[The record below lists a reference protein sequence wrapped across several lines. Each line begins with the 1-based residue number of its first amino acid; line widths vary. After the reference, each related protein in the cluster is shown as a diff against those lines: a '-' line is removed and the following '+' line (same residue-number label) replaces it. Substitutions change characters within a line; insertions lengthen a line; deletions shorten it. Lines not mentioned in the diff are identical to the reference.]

1 MVELTIDGIKVEAP
15 EGSMVIQAAHKLGVY
30 VPHFCYHKKL
40 SIAANCRMCLVDVEK
55 APKALPACA
64 TPVTNGMVVHTRSER
79 AVSAQKSVMEFLLIN
94 HPLDCPVCDQGGECQ
109 LQDLAVGYGA
119 SASRYQEPKRVV
131 VGKSMGPLISTDAM
145 QRCIHCTRCVRFGEE
160 IGGIKEIGLVKRGEF
175 SEITTFV
182 GQAVE
187 SELSGNMIDICPVGA
202 LLSKPFKFTARTWE
216 MARRRTV
223 SPHDSLGAN
232 LVVQAKMDRV
242 LRVVPF
248 ENEDVNECWISDRD
262 RFSYEGLYTE
272 DRLAH
277 PMIKGED
284 GQWREASWSDAL
296 QVVVHGINTVREQFG
311 GEQIGAI
318 GSATATVEELALLA
332 RLMRA
337 LGSENV
343 DFRLR
348 NIDPAFDHAVAGVP
362 WLGMPIAELGQ
373 LDRVLVVGSFMR
385 KDHPLMAQRLRQ
397 AAKQG
402 TQISFIDSA
411 ADDPLFP
418 VTGRLTV
425 APSALPNALA
435 EVLVALAN
443 AKGHPVPAEFAALAP
458 TEAAQQ
464 IAASL
469 ASGERVAVLLGNM
482 AVASAQA
489 SLIAANAAAL
499 AQAAGAKL
507 GFLTPGANTVG
518 GYLAGAIPGPGGLT
532 AEQML
537 SQPLKAYLVLHTEPA
552 LDSDN
557 GARALE
563 VLNAAGFKVALTSF
577 RSAAQDWA
585 DVMLPISPFT
595 ETSGTFVNAE
605 GRAQSFKGAAAPFA
619 DTRPGWKV
627 LRVLGNL
634 FQLQGFDDETSESV
648 RDTVMVGGIDARLSN
663 DITAAIGLAVKTDG
677 LERVADVP
685 IYRSDALVRR
695 SQPLQETAASQAPRA
710 HMAASTLAGLGV
722 ESGDALRISSAQG
735 QVALAALL
743 DDTVAAGCVRVAAAF
758 NETLALGSGFGQLTV
773 ERA

>member
-1 MVELTIDGIKVEAP
+1 MVEITIDGIKVEAP

-40 SIAANCRMCLVDVEK
+40 SVAANCRMCLVDVEK

-64 TPVTNGMVVHTRSER
+64 TPVTNGMVVHTRSEK
-79 AVSAQKSVMEFLLIN
+79 AIAAQKSVMEFLLIN

-119 SASRYQEPKRVV
+119 SASRYREEKRVV
-131 VGKSMGPLISTDAM
+131 AAKEMGPLISTEGM
-145 QRCIHCTRCVRFGEE
+145 QRCIHCTRCVRFGQE
-160 IGGIKEIGLVKRGEF
+160 IGGIMEIGMVNRGEF

-216 MARRRTV
+216 MARRRSV
-223 SPHDSLGAN
+223 SPHDSLGTN
-232 LVVQAKMDRV
+232 LVVQAKLDRV

-248 ENEDVNECWISDRD
+248 ENDDVNECWISDRD

-277 PMIKGED
+277 PMVKGED
-284 GQWREASWSDAL
+284 GQWREASWTDAL
-296 QVVVHGINTVREQFG
+296 QVVVHGFNTVREQFG
-311 GEQIGAI
+311 AEQLGGI
-318 GSATATVEELALLA
+318 GSHTATTEELALLA
-332 RLMRA
+332 KLMRA

-348 NIDPAFDHAVAGVP
+348 NIDPAFDEAVAGVP
-362 WLGMPIAELGQ
+362 WLGMSIGEFAQ
-373 LDRVLVVGSFMR
+373 VDRVLVVGSFLR

-397 AAKQG
+397 AAKHG

-418 VTGRLTV
+418 VTARMTV

-435 EVLVALAN
+435 EVMAAVAKSTEQA
-443 AKGHPVPAEFAALAP
+443 VPDAFADLQPSVVAE
-458 TEAAQQ
+458 Q

-469 ASGERVAVLLGNM
+469 LSGERVAVLLGNM
-482 AVASAQA
+482 AVASNQA
-489 SLIAANAAAL
+489 ALIAANASAL
-499 AQAAGAKL
+499 AQAAKATF

-518 GYLAGAIPGPGGLT
+518 GYLAGATPGRGGLT

-537 SQPLKAYLVLHTEPA
+537 DQPLKAYLVLHAEPT

-563 VLNAAGFKVALTSF
+563 ALKSAGFAVALTSF

-585 DVMLPISPFT
+585 DVMLPVSPFT

-605 GRAQSFKGAAAPFA
+605 GRAQSFKGVAAPFA
-619 DTRPGWKV
+619 DTRPAWKV

-634 FQLQGFDDETSESV
+634 FELQGFDYETSEAV
-648 RDTVMVGGIDARLSN
+648 RDTVMAGGLDGRLSN
-663 DITAAIGLAVKTDG
+663 EIKAQVGLSAATGG
-677 LERVADVP
+677 LERVTDVP

-695 SQPLQETAASQAPRA
+695 SAPLQETADSRLPKARMASA
-710 HMAASTLAGLGV
+710 TLAKLGV
-722 ESGDALRISSAQG
+722 QSGDALRVSGQQG
-735 QVALAALL
+735 QIILPALE
-743 DDTVAAGCVRVAAAF
+743 DNTVAPDCVRIAAAF
-758 NETLALGSGFGQLTV
+758 NETSALGSGFGQLTV